1 MMSVIESPSAGT
13 VTKIDVGIIDCD
25 VHPLP
30 KDSKSLNP
38 YLARRWQEHSEQ
50 FGTHLRQPFINT
62 TQYPRTAPLIC
73 RRDAWPPAG
82 GPPGSD
88 LAFMQQQHLDPFH
101 ILKAILIPLFGNV
114 ASERN
119 QDFARALATA
129 HNDWQVA
136 EWLDRDARLRASLV
150 VTQDDPVAAAKEIE
164 RVARDGRFVQIML
177 APRSSEPLGR
187 QRYWPIYEAAQ
198 AHDLPLGIHSYG
210 IGGHASTGGGWPSF
224 YMEEHYATTM
234 GGPAVMS
241 SMVMEGVFE
250 KFPALKVVL
259 VEIGFA
265 WVPSFAWRLDRLW
278 ERLGNEVPHLTRPPS
293 DYIRKNFWY
302 TTQPMEE
309 PAKPEALRHCFD
321 WLGWDRLLFSTD
333 YPHWDQDDPS
343 YAFKVKLS
351 PAERKQLCRGNAEN
365 LYRF

>member
-1 MMSVIESPSAGT
+1 MMSVIDSPPAGSGSPPKPTSALSIAT
-13 VTKIDVGIIDCD
+13 FTRC
-25 VHPLP
+25 
-30 KDSKSLNP
+30 
-38 YLARRWQEHSEQ
+38 RRIRRVFIRISPGAGRITSEQ

-136 EWLDRDARLRASLV
+136 EWLDRDDRLRASLV
-150 VTQDDPVAAAKEIE
+150 VTQDDPAAAVKEIE
-164 RVARDGRFVQIML
+164 RCARDGRFVQVML

-198 AHDLPLGIHSYG
+198 AHDTCRL
-210 IGGHASTGGGWPSF
+210 ASIPTASAATPRPVVAGPRSIWKSTMRRRWAGRPS
-224 YMEEHYATTM
+224 
-234 GGPAVMS
+234 
-241 SMVMEGVFE
+241 
-250 KFPALKVVL
+250 
-259 VEIGFA
+259 
-265 WVPSFAWRLDRLW
+265 
-278 ERLGNEVPHLTRPPS
+278 
-293 DYIRKNFWY
+293 
-302 TTQPMEE
+302 
-309 PAKPEALRHCFD
+309 
-321 WLGWDRLLFSTD
+321 
-333 YPHWDQDDPS
+333 
-343 YAFKVKLS
+343 
-351 PAERKQLCRGNAEN
+351 
-365 LYRF
+365 

>member
-1 MMSVIESPSAGT
+1 MTIVETAPASA
-13 VTKIDVGIIDCD
+13 VRSDVGIIDCD
-25 VHPLP
+25 IHPLP
-30 KDSKSLNP
+30 KSPKSLHP
-38 YLARRWQEHSEQ
+38 YLPKRWQEHGEQ
-50 FGTHLRQPFINT
+50 FGAHLRQPFIHT

-73 RRDAWPPAG
+73 RRDAWPPSG

-88 LAFMQQQHLDPFH
+88 LAFLQEQHLDPNNV
-101 ILKAILIPLFGNV
+101 LKAVLIPLFGNV
-114 ASERN
+114 GSERN
-119 QDFARALATA
+119 LDYARALATA

-136 EWLDRDARLRASLV
+136 EWLERDDRLHASLV
-150 VTQDDPVAAAKEIE
+150 VVQDDPIAAVKEIE
-164 RVARDGRFVQIML
+164 RCARDRRFVQIML

-198 AHDLPLGIHSYG
+198 AFGLPLGIHSYG

-224 YMEEHYATTM
+224 YIEEHYATTM

-241 SMVMEGVFE
+241 SMILEGVLE

-278 ERLGNEVPHLTRPPS
+278 ERMRGEVPHVARAPS
-293 DYIRKNFWY
+293 EYVKRSFWF

-309 PAKPEALRHCFD
+309 PRQPEQMRRIFD
-321 WLGWDRLLFSTD
+321 WLGWDRLLFSSD
-333 YPHWDQDDPS
+333 YPHWDQDDPA
-343 YAFKVKLS
+343 YAFTLKLS
-351 PAERKQLCRGNAEN
+351 PAERRQIVRTNAET